1 MLFVQKRMQLVGAQ
15 AAFNRT
21 LLFSETDVLM
31 EILPYL
37 KKSLNL
43 VEAEVVPV
51 RDALSKTGEPGYT
64 QMIIE
69 SSEPGNPAFEFR
81 NV

>member
-1 MLFVQKRMQLVGAQ
+1 MQQVGAQ

-21 LLFSETDVLM
+21 LVFSESKVLN

-37 KKSLNL
+37 KKTLNL
-43 VEAEVVPV
+43 VDADVVSVQEALPK
-51 RDALSKTGEPGYT
+51 AGEPGYSK
-64 QMIIE
+64 MIME
-69 SSEPGNPAFEFR
+69 TSEPGNPAFEFR

>member
-1 MLFVQKRMQLVGAQ
+1 M
-15 AAFNRT
+15 FN
-21 LLFSETDVLM
+21 ETKVLN

-37 KKSLNL
+37 KKTLNL
-43 VEAEVVPV
+43 VDAEVVPV
-51 RDALSKTGEPGYT
+51 EEALAKAGEPGYT
-64 QMIIE
+64 KLIME

>member
-1 MLFVQKRMQLVGAQ
+1 MQQVGAQ

-21 LLFSETDVLM
+21 LLFSESRVLN

-37 KKSLNL
+37 IKTLNL
-43 VEAEVVPV
+43 AEAEVVSV
-51 RDALSKTGEPGYT
+51 QDALPKAGEPGYT
-64 QMIIE
+64 KAIME
-69 SSEPGNPAFEFR
+69 TSEPGNPAFEFR